1 MKGKCFYFPS
11 LLSPTPSPSSLLFP
25 LLPSSFNFSHIL
37 ILLCPPSFTVSS
49 LVHLSPISLLLTPTP
64 FPSSLS
70 HPYSFPLH
78 LPLLCSS
85 PLPPPSS
92 PLPLPSLLFSS
103 DRTVKVWNLKTCT
116 ELLTLDKHFSYVRSV
131 RFCPTSSLIFTASQS
146 LIKVTLET

>member
-1 MKGKCFYFPS
+1 MF
-11 LLSPTPSPSSLLFP
+11 
-25 LLPSSFNFSHIL
+25 LLPIPPFSDSFPFPPQSFNFSHIM
-37 ILLCPPSFTVSS
+37 ILLSSFTVSS

-78 LPLLCSS
+78 LPLLCSSPLPPPSS